1 VTGALIGRVAM
12 TGVGAQVWVVIPAY
26 NEARVIGSVVAGVL
40 QHYPHVV
47 VVDDCA
53 TDATGAEASAAGAT
67 VLRHVV
73 NLGQG
78 AALQTG
84 IRYALQQGA
93 SHVVTFDADGQHR
106 VEDIAVL
113 FARLQQTQADIVI
126 GSRFLGEALNMPWLR
141 RLVLKAAVRFTR
153 MTSGLPLTDAH
164 NGLRLLTAQ
173 AAQRIRIYQNRMAH
187 ASEIVDQLK
196 GLGLKVAEAPITV
209 VYTEYSLA
217 KGQKLSNAFG
227 ILSDLLLGRLM
238 K

>member
-1 VTGALIGRVAM
+1 M
-12 TGVGAQVWVVIPAY
+12 TGVGAHVWVVIPAY

-53 TDATGAEASAAGAT
+53 TDATGAEACAAGAT

-173 AAQRIRIYQNRMAH
+173 AAQRIRIEQNRMAH